1 MFDKVKIYGSFG
13 TNTNPTK
20 DSHDFES
27 MHLWS
32 DAEGIF
38 LYGSEIKNKNINIF
52 IVGEIQTIYTLSC

>member
-13 TNTNPTK
+13 KNSNPTQ
-20 DSHDFES
+20 DTHDFES

-38 LYGSEIKNKNINIF
+38 LYGSEIKDKNINIF
-52 IVGEIQTIYTLSC
+52 IVGEI